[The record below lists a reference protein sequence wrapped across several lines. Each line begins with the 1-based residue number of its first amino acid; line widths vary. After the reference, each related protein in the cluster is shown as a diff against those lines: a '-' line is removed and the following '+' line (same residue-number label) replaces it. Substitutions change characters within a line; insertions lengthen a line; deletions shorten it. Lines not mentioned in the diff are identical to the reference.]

1 MRLGL
6 ADEVLTRAAELR
18 TRGVSF
24 AVATVV
30 RVDPPTS
37 ASPGDKAL
45 VTADGE
51 LFGWIGGSCSEGLV
65 RREALVAI
73 GDGQPRLVKIAP
85 KDHPHPDPAHAG
97 NPATLTTL
105 APPEGEGYSHDP
117 PRMGVGQDQSPL
129 PHGEGQHL
137 SSLPHGEGQGRG
149 SQRELGVVS
158 HQSTCPSAGALD
170 VFIDPQ
176 LPRPLLLVVGSTPA
190 ARTLVRIGAAVGFR
204 TWAVH
209 PGAGAAD
216 FPESDAVVGSLDL
229 SGTPVGA
236 DTWAVVATMGHY
248 DEDALAALLAFDL
261 PYLGVI
267 ASRRRMQSVLELL
280 TQRGV
285 SGLDRI
291 RRAGGDAVGRSQQEI
306 ALAVVAEIVAERH
319 AREPAP
325 PLFKPTA
332 LDPICGMTVDVDGA
346 LQSVAVES
354 TTYYFCSAHCREAFV
369 QQHAAASRA

>member
-51 LFGWIGGSCSEGLV
+51 LFGWIGGSCSEALV

-85 KDHPHPDPAHAG
+85 E
-97 NPATLTTL
+97 L
-105 APPEGEGYSHDP
+105 PP
-117 PRMGVGQDQSPL
+117 SPL
-129 PHGEGQHL
+129 PGPE
-137 SSLPHGEGQGRG
+137 LPPSPLRGGLGRG
-149 SQRELGVVS
+149 SQQAPGVVE

-176 LPRPLLLVVGSTPA
+176 LPRPLLLVVGGTPA

-209 PGAGAAD
+209 PGAGAAE
-216 FPESDAVVGSLDL
+216 FPEADAVVGSLDL
-229 SGTPVGA
+229 SGAPVGP
-236 DTWAVVATMGHY
+236 DTWVVVATMGHY
-248 DEDALAALLAFDL
+248 DEDALAALLPFDL

-280 TQRGV
+280 TRRGV
-285 SGLDRI
+285 SRLDRI
-291 RRAGGDAVGRSQQEI
+291 RRAGGDDVGRSQQEI

-325 PLFKPTA
+325 PLFKATA
-332 LDPICGMTVDVDGA
+332 VDPVCGMTVDVDGA
-346 LQSVAVES
+346 LHSVAVES
-354 TTYYFCSAHCREAFV
+354 TRYYFCSAHCREAFV
-369 QQHAAASRA
+369 QLHAAPSRGSQTASSRWKCRDLLTCLGGVRIVAFIWMIASLDETFISP

>member
-6 ADEVLTRAAELR
+6 ADEVLTRAEDLR
-18 TRGVSF
+18 SRGVSF

-85 KDHPHPDPAHAG
+85 ESHPHPDPAHAG
-97 NPATLTTL
+97 NPATLTTMT
-105 APPEGEGYSHDP
+105 PPEGEGK
-117 PRMGVGQDQSPL
+117 GLAPL
-129 PHGEGQHL
+129 PY
-137 SSLPHGEGQGRG
+137 GEGQGRG
-149 SQRELGVVS
+149 WRHQPGVVS

-176 LPRPLLLVVGSTPA
+176 LPRPLLLVVGGTPA

-209 PGAGAAD
+209 PGASAAD

-229 SGTPVGA
+229 SGAPVGP
-236 DTWAVVATMGHY
+236 DIWAVVATMGHY
-248 DEDALAALLAFDL
+248 DEDALAALLPFDL

-267 ASRRRMQSVLELL
+267 ASRRRMQSVLDLL

-285 SGLDRI
+285 SRLDRI

-306 ALAVVAEIVAERH
+306 ALAVVAEIVAERQ
-319 AREPAP
+319 ARQPGL

-332 LDPICGMTVDVDGA
+332 VDPICGMTVEVDGA
-346 LQSVAVES
+346 LHSVAIES

-369 QQHAAASRA
+369 EQHTATSRA